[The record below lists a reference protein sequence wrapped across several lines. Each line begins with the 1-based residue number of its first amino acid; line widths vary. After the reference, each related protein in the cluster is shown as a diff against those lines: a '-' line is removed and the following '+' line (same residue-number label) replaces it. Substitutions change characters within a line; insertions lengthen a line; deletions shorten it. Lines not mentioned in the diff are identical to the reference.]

1 MASSS
6 ETSKSPTGGPGL
18 NIELCDPEKLDKATA
33 LISEGGQKMIEGI
46 AMILEAK
53 DDYAKNPEAKGGK
66 NCAIILS
73 RALKQLKEVM
83 YSQCIYNS
91 LSKEVIIF
99 DSF

>member
-1 MASSS
+1 MVSSS
-6 ETSKSPTGGPGL
+6 TDSPKSPTGGPGL

-66 NCAIILS
+66 NCAVILS
-73 RALKQLKEVM
+73 RALKSLKEV
-83 YSQCIYNS
+83 SI
-91 LSKEVIIF
+91 VH
-99 DSF
+99 